1 VKPVRIAVTGTHSTG
16 KTTLLQRLEMEFRA
30 EGHRVAR
37 TSGNLATRAAQ
48 LGFPKL
54 HQQTAD
60 TTQWII
66 AAGICAELETAL
78 TADVVLVDRSALDP
92 FAYYL
97 AASELRGHQP
107 DPADLERLRTLVE
120 QHTSAYALLLATVLD
135 ETIPLGTHRDRDP
148 ALRRAVD
155 TAIHQNL
162 AEHGIAHRRLTSD
175 TADHRAAITAALE
188 LLQPRQ
194 A

>member
-1 VKPVRIAVTGTHSTG
+1 MKPIRIAVTGTHSTG

-37 TSGNLATRAAQ
+37 TSGSLATRAAQ

-54 HQQTAD
+54 HEQTAD

-107 DPADLERLRTLVE
+107 DPADLDRLRTMVA
-120 QHTSAYALLLATVLD
+120 QHATTYTLLLATVLD
-135 ETIPLGTHRDRDP
+135 ETIPLGTHRDRNP
-148 ALRRAVD
+148 ALRQAVD
-155 TAIHQNL
+155 TAIHQKL
-162 AEHGIAHRRLTSD
+162 AEHGTAHRRLTSD
-175 TADHRAAITAALE
+175 PADHRAAVATALS
-188 LLQPRQ
+188 LL
-194 A
+194 